1 MRRTTIALTLI
12 LALSVSFLL
21 FGMGI
26 HPVKARATATV
37 YIRANGNVEGT
48 DKILRNGN
56 LYTLT
61 GNIIASSDDNICI
74 MIEKDEVVLD
84 GSGYTLEGTV
94 NSQTGLG
101 LAGILLSTHK
111 DVGSINATIKN
122 LNIQS
127 FRKGIRIDHS
137 QNTIINCNVT
147 DCGWGMWVSC
157 SNSRFLGNHL
167 SNNEWGVALYSS
179 NNTFSYNSID
189 NSTQRAIH
197 IGYDW
202 IESLWYNSF
211 DSFNTVDG
219 RPVYYYLNQNN
230 VLFDQSVFPE
240 GIGYL
245 AFVNCTRIVVR
256 DLNINSASG
265 IIFAY
270 TNDSVVTKNN
280 VTESTKGVDLIHSDD
295 NLITENNF
303 SNNGWGIYVIE
314 GKGNRISGNVVKGN
328 WKGLHI
334 EANSANHFI
343 GNTIEGNEL
352 GLYVTGSHQNLYRNN
367 FIDNSKQVTIWY
379 NTFYGPDPPPAG
391 VQVFDDGSAGNFW
404 SDYNGTDNNHD
415 GIGDTVYIVVEVPE
429 NTDRYPLIE
438 PVDISSINM
447 ELPEWTTN
455 LLNPSPSPKPTRT
468 PEPQQESFP
477 TTFVVVTVVAIVAT
491 GSGLSAAYYLR
502 KRKNN
507 KHQTPP

>member
-1 MRRTTIALTLI
+1 MLMKRTA
-12 LALSVSFLL
+12 LALSIILAISVSL
-21 FGMGI
+21 FCGLSI
-26 HPVKARATATV
+26 YSVKASATATV

-61 GNIIASSDDNICI
+61 GNITIHSEYSKGIIIERDNII
-74 MIEKDEVVLD
+74 LD
-84 GSGYTLEGTV
+84 GAGYTLEGT
-94 NSQTGLG
+94 LRKIY
-101 LAGILLSTHK
+101 GIQDGVWFSTHK

-127 FRKGIRIDHS
+127 FRKGIIISHS
-137 QNTIINCNVT
+137 QNTIINCNIT
-147 DCGWGMWVSC
+147 DCVWGMWVSC
-157 SNSRFLGNHL
+157 SNSMFLGNHL
-167 SNNEWGVALYSS
+167 SNNEWGIVLYSS

-202 IESLWYNSF
+202 IESLWYNNF
-211 DSFNTVDG
+211 DSSNTVDR

-240 GIGYL
+240 SIGYL

-256 DLNINSASG
+256 NLNVNSASG

-280 VTESTKGVDLIHSDD
+280 VTESTKGVDLTYSNN
-295 NLITENNF
+295 NLVTENF
-303 SNNGWGIYVIE
+303 LVDNGWGIFVRE
-314 GKGNRISGNVVKGN
+314 GESNRISGNVVKGN

-334 EANSANHFI
+334 EADSANHFI
-343 GNTIEGNEL
+343 GNIIEGNEL
-352 GLYVTGSHQNLYRNN
+352 GLYVMGSHQNIYRNN
-367 FIDNSKQVTIWY
+367 FINNSEQVTIWY

-391 VQVFDDGSAGNFW
+391 VQVFDNGSAGNFW
-404 SDYNGTDNNHD
+404 SDYNGTDANHD
-415 GIGDTVYIVVEVPE
+415 GIGDTPYRVAEVPE

-438 PVDISSINM
+438 PVDVSRIRT
-447 ELPEWTTN
+447 ELPDWTAN
-455 LLNPSPSPKPTRT
+455 LLGPSPSPEPTRT
-468 PEPQQESFP
+468 PEPQLESFP
-477 TTFVVVTVVAIVAT
+477 TALVIASVITVAVVSLGLFV
-491 GSGLSAAYYLR
+491 YFKKR
-502 KRKNN
+502 KR
-507 KHQTPP
+507 